1 MRITDNM
8 RYGQVQRNLANLRSR
23 HATLSNQIST
33 GRQILAP
40 SDDPVAAAKLMRL
53 DARAARTRDY
63 RDTIAAAR
71 ADISLSEST
80 LAEASG
86 LMVRAHE
93 IAVQG
98 ANDTLSAQDRAALA
112 TEVESLQ
119 KQLLVTANARGQ
131 RGYLFSGSQVT
142 TAALSG
148 TGTYQGDDSDH
159 EIEISPGV
167 RTRINVTGADA
178 FTAAGGTDAF
188 ATLENLR
195 QALLSNSG
203 PQISGTLGD
212 IESSRSQMVRVQAEA
227 GLIMN
232 RLDTAEEALGATA
245 LELLRQDSAL
255 GDVDPFAA
263 ISELTRLSTTLEQ
276 SIAVARQ
283 TLTIGRDLF

>member
-1 MRITDNM
+1 MRF
-8 RYGQVQRNLANLRSR
+8 GQVQRNISALRSR
-23 HATLSNQIST
+23 HATLTNQLST

-40 SDDPVAAAKLMRL
+40 SDDPVAAAKLMRIN
-53 DARAARTRDY
+53 ARAARTQDY
-63 RDTIAAAR
+63 RDTIAAGR
-71 ADISLSEST
+71 ADIALSEST

-86 LMVRAHE
+86 LLVRAHE

-98 ANDTLSAQDRAALA
+98 ANDTLSGQDRRALA

-119 KQLLVTANARGQ
+119 KQLLVTANTRGQ
-131 RGYLFSGSQVT
+131 RGYVFSGTQVQT
-142 TAALSG
+142 PSLSNAG
-148 TGTYQGDDSDH
+148 AYQGDSVDH

-167 RTRINVTGADA
+167 RTRVNVTGADA

-195 QALLSNSG
+195 QALLANDSS
-203 PQISGTLGD
+203 QISATLGD
-212 IESSRSQMVRVQAEA
+212 LESSRSQIVRVQGEA

-232 RLDTAEEALGATA
+232 RLDTADEALGATA
-245 LELLRQDSAL
+245 FELSRQDGEL

-263 ISELTRLSTTLEQ
+263 ISELTQLSTTLEQ

-283 TLTIGRDLF
+283 TLAVGRDLF

>member
-8 RYGQVQRNLANLRSR
+8 KFDQVQRNLAGLRSR
-23 HATLSNQIST
+23 HAQLTNQLST

-53 DARAARTRDY
+53 SARAARTQDY

-71 ADISLSEST
+71 ADTSLSEST
-80 LAEASG
+80 LAQASD

-98 ANDTLSAQDRAALA
+98 GNDTLTANDRVALA

-119 KQLLVTANARGQ
+119 KQLLVTANTRGQ

-142 TAALSG
+142 TPTLSN
-148 TGTYQGDDSDH
+148 TGAYQGDQSDQ

-167 RTRINVTGADA
+167 RTRTNVTGAEA
-178 FTAAGGTDAF
+178 FGAAGGTDAF

-195 QALLSNSG
+195 QALLANDSS
-203 PQISGTLGD
+203 QISATLGD
-212 IESSRSQMVRVQAEA
+212 LESSRSQIVRVQGEA

-232 RLDTAEEALGATA
+232 RLDTADEVLGATA
-245 LELLRQDSAL
+245 LELSRQDGEI

-263 ISELTRLSTTLEQ
+263 ISELTQLSTTLEQ

-283 TLTIGRDLF
+283 TLATGRDLF

>member
-8 RYGQVQRNLANLRSR
+8 RFGQVQRNLAALRSR
-23 HATLSNQIST
+23 HATLTNQLST

-40 SDDPVAAAKLMRL
+40 SDDPVAAAKLMRIN
-53 DARAARTRDY
+53 ARAARTQDY
-63 RDTIAAAR
+63 RDTIASGR
-71 ADISLSEST
+71 ADIALSEST

-86 LMVRAHE
+86 LLVRAHE

-112 TEVESLQ
+112 TEVVSLQ
-119 KQLLVTANARGQ
+119 KQLLVTANTRGQ

-142 TAALSG
+142 TPSLSG
-148 TGTYQGDDSDH
+148 AGAYQGDTADH

-167 RTRINVTGADA
+167 RTRVNVTGADA

-188 ATLENLR
+188 ATLESLR
-195 QALLSNSG
+195 QALLANDSS
-203 PQISGTLGD
+203 QISATLGGL
-212 IESSRSQMVRVQAEA
+212 ESSRAQIVRVQSEA

-232 RLDTAEEALGATA
+232 RLDTADEALSATA
-245 LELLRQDSAL
+245 FELTRQDGEL
-255 GDVDPFAA
+255 GDVDPFSA
-263 ISELTRLSTTLEQ
+263 ISELTQLSTTLEQ

-283 TLTIGRDLF
+283 TLAVGRDLF

>member
-8 RYGQVQRNLANLRSR
+8 RYSQVQRNLAGLRSR
-23 HATLSNQIST
+23 HATLSNQIAT
-33 GRQILAP
+33 GRQVLAP
-40 SDDPVAAAKLMRL
+40 SDDPVAAAKLMRIN
-53 DARAARTRDY
+53 ARAARTQDY

-71 ADISLSEST
+71 ADISLSENT

-98 ANDTLSAQDRAALA
+98 GNDTLSAQDRAALA

-142 TAALSG
+142 TAALSSAG
-148 TGTYQGDDSDH
+148 AYQGDDSDH

-167 RTRINVTGADA
+167 RTRTNVTGADA

-195 QALLSNSG
+195 QALLSNSAS
-203 PQISGTLGD
+203 QISGTLGD
-212 IESSRSQMVRVQAEA
+212 IESSRSQIVRVQSEA

-232 RLDTAEEALGATA
+232 RLDTADEALGATA
-245 LELLRQDSAL
+245 LELSRQDSVL
-255 GDVDPFAA
+255 GDVDPFSA
-263 ISELTRLSTTLEQ
+263 ISELTQLSTTLEQ

-283 TLTIGRDLF
+283 TLATGRDLF